1 MIKIDRKYYSI
12 NNLLLPFDKN
22 KKLCEEVVLLSSQA
36 ANEPATNNTNKI
48 FFHFC

>member
-1 MIKIDRKYYSI
+1 MIKIDRIYHSL

-22 KKLCEEVVLLSSQA
+22 KKLCREVVLLSLHA
-36 ANEPATNNTNKI
+36 ANEPTTNNTNKI